1 MDIQENNNSEPEETH
16 TSESESYLQK
26 EFNYGQARINF
37 ELNEVDKRVIEALQ
51 VVVQILK
58 QVKALPALRHDVQEL
73 DFSNIEKAISEACQ
87 RSATVADIRPPGCE
101 GPYPN

>member
-1 MDIQENNNSEPEETH
+1 MDIQENNNSEPEENFP
-16 TSESESYLQK
+16 SESESYLQK

-73 DFSNIEKAISEACQ
+73 DFSNIDRAISEAQQ
-87 RSATVADIRPPGCE
+87 RTATVADIRPPGCE